1 MPPKKNRDPNKPK
14 GRMSPYAFFVQE
26 RRAQYRQKGQEVKF
40 TEFSKE
46 CADLWRGMNE
56 DQKKKYVKYA
66 DADRE
71 RYRSEMAQYKPP
83 AGRGSKKKKDPNMP
97 KRAVSGFFFFCGEKR
112 PKLKEQNPQAT
123 VGEIAKQL
131 GAAWKIMTPEQK
143 APYEQQSKDDRKRY
157 EREMEQYR
165 KGKFTHASPEDDDD
179 DDDDEDESD

>member
-1 MPPKKNRDPNKPK
+1 M
-14 GRMSPYAFFVQE
+14 MSSMYIPVLYLLYSFPIC
-26 RRAQYRQKGQEVKF
+26 R
-40 TEFSKE
+40 
-46 CADLWRGMNE
+46 
-56 DQKKKYVKYA
+56 
-66 DADRE
+66 
-71 RYRSEMAQYKPP
+71 
-83 AGRGSKKKKDPNMP
+83 
-97 KRAVSGFFFFCGEKR
+97 SGFFFFCGEKR

-179 DDDDEDESD
+179 DDDDDEDESD